1 MYIILTSFFVSLIG
15 IVIMIGRKLEVVEN
29 GQMPDNGYK
38 HPFVGDMQNI
48 KEIITVNTKKYGHLT
63 VVTILRFYIRGTNL
77 LKNSY
82 EKIKIK
88 IDNIGKDK
96 HADGE
101 KKEIS
106 KFLKIIG
113 DYKHKIREI
122 KHKIKEEENL

>member
-1 MYIILTSFFVSLIG
+1 MSLIG

>member
-1 MYIILTSFFVSLIG
+1 
-15 IVIMIGRKLEVVEN
+15 MIGRKLEVVEN